1 MTEEVRFEAEQKNME
16 ATLYGLVGAKEPGFD
31 DFIKKGLERAM
42 AMLSGESESKEMA

>member
-31 DFIKKGLERAM
+31 DFVRRGLERAM
-42 AMLSGESESKEMA
+42 RMLSSEDCIEE